1 VVVVSGGGTGIG
13 RAVAGRFARHG
24 ETVIVIG
31 RRADVLAESARR
43 TNEEVGRDQAVT
55 PLAADLADPVQAE
68 RVSTA
73 LRERHGRVDVLVNT
87 AGGNVGRRPPD
98 PPLTG
103 LAAALWSWEGNF
115 RSNVLTAVLLT
126 EALRDLYA
134 ADARII
140 LISSIAAFRGS
151 GNGSYGAAKAA
162 LHPYAI
168 DLATDLGATGG
179 TVNVVAPGYVEE
191 TEFFGDQMT
200 DQRRATLIGQT
211 MVGRPGTVADVAEA
225 VHWLA
230 SPLARHITGQIIQ
243 VNGGALPGR

>member
-1 VVVVSGGGTGIG
+1 VVVSGGGTGIG
-13 RAVAGRFARHG
+13 RAVAGRFARDG
-24 ETVIVIG
+24 DTVFVIG
-31 RRADVLAESARR
+31 RRADVLAGTAEKL
-43 TNEEVGRDQAVT
+43 NEGHEGAVT
-55 PLAADLADPVQAE
+55 PLTADLADPADAE
-68 RVSTA
+68 RVAAT

-87 AGGNVGRRPPD
+87 AGGNVGRNPPD

-103 LAAALWSWEGNF
+103 LAATLRSWEGNF

-134 ADARII
+134 ADARIV

-168 DLATDLGATGG
+168 DLATDLGASGG
-179 TVNVVAPGYVEE
+179 TVNVVAAGYIEE

-211 MVGRPGTVADVAEA
+211 LVGRAGTVTDVAETI
-225 VHWLA
+225 HWLA
-230 SPLARHITGQIIQ
+230 SPQARHVTAQIVQ
-243 VNGGALPGR
+243 VNGGALAGR